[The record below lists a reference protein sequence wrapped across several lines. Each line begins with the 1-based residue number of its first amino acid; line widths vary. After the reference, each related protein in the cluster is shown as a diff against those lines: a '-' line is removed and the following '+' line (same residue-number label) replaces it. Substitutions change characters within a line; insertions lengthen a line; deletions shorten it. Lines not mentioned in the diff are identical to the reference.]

1 MGARLPGQGRSP
13 MALRLRWRRNR
24 HLATATPPGGST
36 SRNIRRD
43 DRLTG
48 KLAQKSAVIEPS
60 QKCNMAITVGTYGAA
75 ALSTI
80 PIQEEHSMK
89 FAVAAVAIG
98 LAGFTVAA
106 QAQQITGAG
115 STFAAPIYSKWG
127 DASSKATGVTLNYQ
141 AIGSG
146 AGINQINNR
155 TVDFG
160 ASDMPVAADQLA
172 AHKLMQFPTVI
183 GGIDIIVNLP
193 GVKPNELKLTGPVL
207 ADIYLGKITK
217 WNDKEIAAINPGIK
231 LPSLAIASVH
241 RADGSGTTFVFTDYL
256 SMQSPEWKEKVGS
269 STSVSW
275 PVGAGAKGSDGV
287 AGTVRQIPGGIG
299 YDESAYV
306 EQNHLND
313 QPGEASW
320 PIESATFVLLPTD
333 PKDPSQSGAVKK
345 FFDWGFSHGGDI
357 AKGLLYI
364 PLPASVQSAIRAE
377 WQKEVPGTM

>member
-1 MGARLPGQGRSP
+1 
-13 MALRLRWRRNR
+13 
-24 HLATATPPGGST
+24 
-36 SRNIRRD
+36 
-43 DRLTG
+43 
-48 KLAQKSAVIEPS
+48 
-60 QKCNMAITVGTYGAA
+60 
-75 ALSTI
+75 
-80 PIQEEHSMK
+80 MK
-89 FAVAAVAIG
+89 FAVTAVAIG
-98 LAGFTVAA
+98 LAGFTVSALPA

-115 STFAAPIYSKWG
+115 SSFAAPIYSKWG
-127 DASSKATGVTLNYQ
+127 DASSGATNIQLNYQ
-141 AIGSG
+141 AVGSG

-183 GGIDIIVNLP
+183 GGVDIIVNIP
-193 GVKPNELKLTGPVL
+193 GIKPNEVKMTGPIL

-217 WNDKEIAAINPGIK
+217 WNDKAIEAINPGVK
-231 LPSLAIASVH
+231 LPSTAIAPVH

-256 SMQSPEWKEKVGS
+256 GTQSPEWKSKVGA

-299 YDESAYV
+299 YDESAYA
-306 EQNHLND
+306 EQNHLTTVMMRNAAGKFVAPTMAAFEASASNADWSKVQNFAIDLND
-313 QPGEASW
+313 QPGAASW

-333 PKDPSQSGAVKK
+333 PKDEKQSAAVKK
-345 FFDWGFSHGGDI
+345 FFNWGFAHGSDI

-364 PLPASVQSAIRAE
+364 PLPTSVQDAIRTA
-377 WQKEVPGTM
+377 WKTVPGTM